1 MGHWSSGKYSIDYE
15 DKDGEEVNQLT
26 PSPECEDY
34 PLPAEEPTEDDG
46 EPTDDEEGEAL
57 AAAKEEEEEE
67 EVPAEE
73 VDNITK
79 TIPLGFAPMPR
90 YKKRRLNPSSPNMIV
105 EDEVDSLSE

>member
-1 MGHWSSGKYSIDYE
+1 M
-15 DKDGEEVNQLT
+15 
-26 PSPECEDY
+26 
-34 PLPAEEPTEDDG
+34 LPIEEPTEDDG
-46 EPTDDEEGEAL
+46 EPIDDEEEAPPIV
-57 AAAKEEEEEE
+57 EEEEEEEKEEEE